1 MGPFYFHSLSF
12 KCPFFASL
20 LSFASSQ
27 HPNKDFDY
35 LSAINITLFVSEVAA
50 DSMQQENTAS
60 SLSRF
65 LTPSARR
72 AFFHSRR
79 QLTPVS
85 PFYEQ
90 LLMLK
95 IKAVSRD
102 LFPILCRGS
111 QKTAGPSSQP
121 YNAPP
126 NTTEPHTVHSTFIQ
140 NFHCLCI
147 LFSKSQ
153 ILLVIRKTYKLK
165 FFEWNVELRR

>member
-1 MGPFYFHSLSF
+1 MSF
-12 KCPFFASL
+12 LCKFTF
-20 LSFASSQ
+20 FASSQ
-27 HPNKDFDY
+27 HLHKDFDC

-50 DSMQQENTAS
+50 DSMPQENTVS

-72 AFFHSRR
+72 ASFHSRR

-102 LFPILCRGS
+102 LFLS
-111 QKTAGPSSQP
+111 NQETARPSFQLH
-121 YNAPP
+121 NAPT
-126 NTTEPHTVHSTFIQ
+126 NTTGPLSVHSAFIQ
-140 NFHCLCI
+140 N
-147 LFSKSQ
+147 S
-153 ILLVIRKTYKLK
+153 
-165 FFEWNVELRR
+165 